1 MSETCSMHKE
11 LDVQV
16 EYVHNIKDWNDIIPP
31 PANTDARSVSF
42 CKQTAKYREKI
53 YNIIRGFS
61 VIKTCLMADSCRD
74 L

>member
-42 CKQTAKYREKI
+42 CKQTAKYREKKF
-53 YNIIRGFS
+53 II
-61 VIKTCLMADSCRD
+61 
-74 L
+74 